1 MEMVKIDINKV
12 NKDKIEKELLKKSIK
27 DKNKSKYSAMRNWLS
42 QRQLSMGD
50 YIIEKW
56 DDEFSVKLDGVLTE

>member
-1 MEMVKIDINKV
+1 MYLVYSTMSIITT
-12 NKDKIEKELLKKSIK
+12 LSIK

-56 DDEFSVKLDGVLTE
+56 DDEFSVKVERVLTKS

>member
-1 MEMVKIDINKV
+1 MSIITT
-12 NKDKIEKELLKKSIK
+12 LSIK

-42 QRQLSMGD
+42 QKQLSMGD

-56 DDEFSVKLDGVLTE
+56 DDEFSVKIDGVLTQS

>member
-1 MEMVKIDINKV
+1 MYLVYSTMSIITT
-12 NKDKIEKELLKKSIK
+12 LSIK

-42 QRQLSMGD
+42 QQQLSMGD

-56 DDEFSVKLDGVLTE
+56 DDEFSVKVEGVLTNS

>member
-1 MEMVKIDINKV
+1 MYLVYSTMSIITT
-12 NKDKIEKELLKKSIK
+12 LSIK

-56 DDEFSVKLDGVLTE
+56 DDEFAVKLDGVLTER